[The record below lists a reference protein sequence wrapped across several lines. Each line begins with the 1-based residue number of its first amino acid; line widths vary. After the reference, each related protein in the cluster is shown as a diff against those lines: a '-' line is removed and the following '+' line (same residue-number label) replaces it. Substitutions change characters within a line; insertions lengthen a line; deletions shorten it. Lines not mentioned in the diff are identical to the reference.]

1 MVLMM
6 REYAEEGGG
15 GGEGGVGRIPRSYL
29 CIVGTHSPGFTRHA
43 TRMKPFRGGT
53 VLNTMSR
60 DETESGQQLDQLAQL
75 DQPDHLDQLDQLDL
89 LVDY

>member
-1 MVLMM
+1 
-6 REYAEEGGG
+6 
-15 GGEGGVGRIPRSYL
+15 
-29 CIVGTHSPGFTRHA
+29 
-43 TRMKPFRGGT
+43 MKPFRGGT

-60 DETESGQQLDQLAQL
+60 DETESGQQLDQLDQL